1 MPNGARVK
9 VAGRVILVHTP
20 PTRSGVRVMFITA
33 EDEFGL
39 IDMVLFPN
47 EQRTF
52 AKKVLS
58 EPIAVFEGIVRKEGR
73 RRVSLV
79 IERVQDFR
87 GVLGLSEN
95 KESKRR
101 KTPRNS

>member
-39 IDMVLFPN
+39 IDMVLFPA
-47 EQRTF
+47 EQENN
-52 AKKVLS
+52 AKRVLS
-58 EPIAVFEGIVRKEGR
+58 DPLCAFYGIL
-73 RRVSLV
+73 RRVGTKAITMV
-79 IERVQDFR
+79 IQEILNLITQVKSHNVSQ
-87 GVLGLSEN
+87 LSDC
-95 KESKRR
+95 SHS
-101 KTPRNS
+101 T